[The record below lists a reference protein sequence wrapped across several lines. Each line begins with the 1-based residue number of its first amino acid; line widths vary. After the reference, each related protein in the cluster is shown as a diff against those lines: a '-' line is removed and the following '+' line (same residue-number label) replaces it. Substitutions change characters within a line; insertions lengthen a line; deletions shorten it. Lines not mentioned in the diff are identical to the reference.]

1 MVRRMKTLP
10 AVLAMLLAVPVCADE
25 VDEKLDAVAMVHG
38 DAGAWAVAGY
48 RMGEHALKTLGLKR
62 GSFALAVEHQSPREV
77 RYACIADGAQA
88 ATGAS
93 VGRLQLSFI
102 EAKVEKMATVYS
114 NRETK
119 KTVKLRPTAAFMKKF
134 MEVPREK
141 ARIAGREAMT
151 MLDAEVFEI
160 VP

>member
-1 MVRRMKTLP
+1 MKIRF
-10 AVLAMLLAVPVCADE
+10 AVLAVVLSAIPAWADD
-25 VDEKLDAVAMVHG
+25 VDTKLDAVAMVHG
-38 DAGAWAVAGY
+38 DAGAWAVAGF

-62 GSFALAVEHQSPREV
+62 GSFSLAVEHQSPREV

-93 VGRLQLSFI
+93 VGRLQLSFS
-102 EAKVEKMATVYS
+102 EAKVDKIATVYT
-114 NRETK
+114 NKETGK
-119 KTVKLRPTAAFMKKF
+119 SVKLRPTAAFMKKF

-141 ARIAGREAMT
+141 ARVAGREAMT
-151 MLDAEVFEI
+151 MSDAEVFEV